1 MMDLSE
7 TGKLYLESYT
17 ILEEARQ
24 NMENYLNDILDNIEK
39 QLEEDIKS
47 QDKSVDRFKLE
58 LYNNQTNRGQI
69 SLDFRR
75 IDQHAIFRKGKT
87 DLYIK
92 YEDFRIN
99 RELKDGQVKISLKSP
114 NISKSVE
121 DIINKKGKE
130 LLNTDLYNPIIID
143 IKNKDNAY
151 EEIYEIID
159 ELYNNVLSII
169 ENLELR

>member
-1 MMDLSE
+1 MINLSE

-24 NMENYLNDILDNIEK
+24 NMENYLNDVLDNMEER
-39 QLEEDIKS
+39 LNEDIKTH
-47 QDKSVDRFKLE
+47 DKTIKGFKLE
-58 LYNNQTNRGQI
+58 IYNNQKNRGNF

-75 IDQHAIFRKGKT
+75 IDEHNIFRIGKT
-87 DLYIK
+87 DLFIK

-99 RELKDGQVKISLKSP
+99 PELKDGEVKISLKSH
-114 NISKSVE
+114 NVSKSIE

-130 LLNTDLYNPIIID
+130 LLNTDLYNPIIVD

-151 EEIYEIID
+151 EEIYKLKNIID
-159 ELYNNVLSII
+159 VY
-169 ENLELR
+169 